1 MPALGRNPGADA
13 TAPEHGLPEDR
24 CLALLRRHSIGRV
37 LSATTDGLAVV
48 PVNYRFDGDRLVLS
62 APPGLEELAAASG
75 PVTFEVDQHEEG
87 LPWSWVVV
95 VQGTLRV
102 LDADDV
108 DASHFDPPLAAWSAD
123 GGSPYL
129 ELVARSW
136 TGRELSRHH
145 QLIPGAD
152 GC

>member
-1 MPALGRNPGADA
+1 MLNAAAPG
-13 TAPEHGLPEDR
+13 PGLPKNR
-24 CLALLRRHSIGRV
+24 CLALLGRHSIGRV
-37 LSATTDGLAVV
+37 LSATADGLAVV

-62 APPGLEELAAASG
+62 APPGLEELAAASS

-95 VQGTLRV
+95 LQGTLRV

-108 DASHFDPPLAAWSAD
+108 DASHFDPPLAAWSTG

-129 ELVARSW
+129 ELIARTW

-145 QLIPGAD
+145 QLAEGWAQGPSGP
-152 GC
+152 